1 MRDEKHFSDADLTD
15 DEWENH
21 PVLEG
26 PIGSMPKCMST
37 YGVKFRPGC
46 WCSCC
51 PGSEKTWTK
60 QEERPSHQI
69 ADGEFARIAQDGKRT
84 YLQRAPCVQAFVHLS
99 NRCVDESEERR
110 MSWNP
115 FQKRNRK
122 SSLAR
127 EYDLGVHKMP
137 AQLPVTPHRFEAGR
151 NLSLGSTTNHKF
163 VQCMFLHREQ
173 SIHAV
178 GDHFLYLNLLVCAV
192 GDCVLPES
200 KKEEVGK
207 QPEPTQP
214 EIVVVASEETGFSKT
229 VNACQFLRT

>member
-99 NRCVDESEERR
+99 NRCVDESKERR

-137 AQLPVTPHRFEAGR
+137 VQLPVTHTDLKQEEISALAPPQTT
-151 NLSLGSTTNHKF
+151 SLCSECSFTVNSRSVQWVTISFASICWF
-163 VQCMFLHREQ
+163 VQWVTVCFLNQRKKRWENSRNQ
-173 SIHAV
+173 R
-178 GDHFLYLNLLVCAV
+178 
-192 GDCVLPES
+192 S
-200 KKEEVGK
+200 KK
-207 QPEPTQP
+207 
-214 EIVVVASEETGFSKT
+214 
-229 VNACQFLRT
+229 LL